1 MTWEKFPRIFCMWD
15 IFPRQI
21 IGEIVERRMSMSY
34 GLNKSAL
41 ISALVAVSLV
51 GAPTFAQASQST
63 AVASADK
70 AMRVATDHP
79 SHPNIPNPN
88 DVDVTRENLHRI
100 INALLDAG
108 LNRKEIKRWL
118 YAAIDNDPNIP
129 NPGDVTVTRENIR
142 RIINALKDAGLN
154 RQQIKRWLK
163 ASLDQQIDHPS
174 RREHAARRRA
184 ANNDTPARDVRR
196 DDVRPRGA
204 RDMRPARNSRP
215 QRIDQIERPGRPTR
229 VERPARPERAE
240 RPERPERPSRPRG
253 AQ

>member
-1 MTWEKFPRIFCMWD
+1 
-15 IFPRQI
+15 
-21 IGEIVERRMSMSY
+21 MSY
-34 GLNKSAL
+34 GLHKSAL
-41 ISALVAVSLV
+41 ISALVAVSFV

-63 AVASADK
+63 DVASADK
-70 AMRVATDHP
+70 AVRVATHHP

-118 YAAIDNDPNIP
+118 YAAIDNDPKIP

-142 RIINALKDAGLN
+142 RIINALKNAGLN

-184 ANNDTPARDVRR
+184 ANNDTPARDIRR

-204 RDMRPARNSRP
+204 RDMRPARDSRP
-215 QRIDQIERPGRPTR
+215 QRIDRIERPDRPTR
-229 VERPARPERAE
+229 IERPA

>member
-1 MTWEKFPRIFCMWD
+1 
-15 IFPRQI
+15 
-21 IGEIVERRMSMSY
+21 MSY
-34 GLNKSAL
+34 GLNKSAFV
-41 ISALVAVSLV
+41 SALVAVSFV
-51 GAPTFAQASQST
+51 GAPAFAQASQST
-63 AVASADK
+63 AVASVDRPVQA
-70 AMRVATDHP
+70 ATHHP

-88 DVDVTRENLHRI
+88 DVDVTRKNLHRI

-108 LNRKEIKRWL
+108 LNRREIKRWL

-129 NPGDVTVTRENIR
+129 NPGNVTVTRENIR

-154 RQQIKRWLK
+154 RQEIRRWLK
-163 ASLDQQIDHPS
+163 ASLNQQMDHPS

-184 ANNDTPARDVRR
+184 ANNDTPARDIRR

-204 RDMRPARNSRP
+204 RDMRPARKSRP
-215 QRIDQIERPGRPTR
+215 QRIDRIEARDIERPVRPTR
-229 VERPARPERAE
+229 VERPARLERPV